1 MFRLIFACIIG
12 YTLGRER
19 KRHAKS
25 GGSRTMAI
33 VCMTACLIAILCQ
46 RIEAVGLATTFN
58 FSRLLAYT
66 IAGISFIGNGIIQ
79 KYDGDVA
86 GLTTAASLLGCVVLG
101 FCIGLTFYWYA
112 LMGTV
117 LLYILLDIK
126 YWNIMRD
133 EDDIRRSL

>member
-1 MFRLIFACIIG
+1 
-12 YTLGRER
+12 
-19 KRHAKS
+19 
-25 GGSRTMAI
+25 
-33 VCMTACLIAILCQ
+33 MTNLQLNS
-46 RIEAVGLATTFN
+46 T

-112 LMGTV
+112 ITATI
-117 LLYILLDIK
+117 LLYILLDMK
-126 YWNIMRD
+126 YWKHI
-133 EDDIRRSL
+133 ED